1 MSLKHKKILIVDDED
16 GIRSQ
21 LSFALEDQ
29 YEVVTAA
36 TASEAL
42 QLTRERQPDIIL
54 LDISLSPYSGSQEGL
69 QILPDLLELDPQL
82 KVIMVTGNGE
92 RANALT
98 AVKSGAFDF
107 YVKPIEFGELSV
119 VIKRAVYLQELEREN
134 ARLSESLHNLKGFSN
149 IIGTSARMQKVFK
162 VVATVAPT
170 SYTVL
175 VTGDSGTGKELIAK
189 AIHERSDR
197 RDKPFITINCGAI
210 PETLLESE
218 LFGHERG
225 SFTDAVAQKIGKFE
239 TANHGTLF
247 LDEIG
252 ELSLALQVK
261 LLRFLQDQTIERI
274 GGKNTIQVDVRVIAA
289 TNRSLEEEVVSK
301 RFREDLY
308 YRLSVINIELPPL
321 RDRENDILL
330 IAEHLL
336 KTYGNENKKA
346 NLTFTNSAL
355 QALCSYEW
363 PGNIRELENR
373 IKRAV
378 ILSGTNRIGAVDL
391 GFAAAPD
398 TEARSLQE
406 VREEAET
413 AHIRAALQRNN
424 WNVTKAARDLGTSR
438 TTLYDLIEKYKI
450 TRDKH

>member
-1 MSLKHKKILIVDDED
+1 MSLKHTKILIVDDED

-29 YEVVTAA
+29 YDVA
-36 TASEAL
+36 TASTAGEAL
-42 QLTRERQPDIIL
+42 QLTRERQPDIVL

-107 YVKPIEFGELSV
+107 YVKPIEFSELSI
-119 VIKRAVYLQELEREN
+119 VIKRAAYLQELEREN
-134 ARLSESLHNLKGFSN
+134 ARLSESLHNLKGFNN

-239 TANHGTLF
+239 TADHGTLF

-261 LLRFLQDQTIERI
+261 LLRFLQDQTIERV
-274 GGKNTIQVDVRVIAA
+274 GGKSTIQVDVRVIAA

-330 IAEHLL
+330 IADHLL
-336 KTYGNENKKA
+336 KTYGNENKKT

-355 QALCSYEW
+355 QALCRYEW

-391 GFAAAPD
+391 GFAAASD
-398 TEARSLQE
+398 SETRSLQE

-413 AHIRAALQRNN
+413 THIRAALQRNN

>member
-1 MSLKHKKILIVDDED
+1 MTIKHTKVLIVDDEE
-16 GIRSQ
+16 GIRTQ
-21 LSFALEDQ
+21 LSFALEDH
-29 YEVVTAA
+29 YNVLSAA
-36 TASEAL
+36 TAGEAL
-42 QLTRERQPDIIL
+42 QLAREQRPDVVL

-69 QILPDLLELDPQL
+69 EILPDLLELDPQT

-92 RANALT
+92 RSNALT
-98 AVKSGAFDF
+98 AVKKGAFDF
-107 YVKPIEFGELSV
+107 YVKPIVFDELSI
-119 VIKRAVYLQELEREN
+119 VIRRAVYLQELEREN
-134 ARLSESLHNLKGFSN
+134 ARLSESLHDLKGFNN
-149 IIGTSARMQKVFK
+149 IIGTSAKMQKIFK
-162 VVATVAPT
+162 VVTTVAPA

-175 VTGDSGTGKELIAK
+175 ITGDSGTGKELIAK

-197 RDKPFITINCGAI
+197 NGKPFITINCGAI
-210 PETLLESE
+210 PDALLESE
-218 LFGHERG
+218 LFGHEKG
-225 SFTDAVAQKIGKFE
+225 SFTDAIAQKIGKFE

-252 ELSLALQVK
+252 ELSLSLQVK
-261 LLRFLQDQTIERI
+261 LLRFLQDQIIERV
-274 GGKNTIQVDVRVIAA
+274 GGKDTIQVDVRVIAA
-289 TNRSLEEEVVSK
+289 TNRSLEEEVASK
-301 RFREDLY
+301 RFREDLF
-308 YRLSVINIELPPL
+308 YRLSVITIELPPL

-336 KTYGNENKKA
+336 QTYGKENKKN

-378 ILSGTNRIGAVDL
+378 ILSGTSRIGAADL
-391 GFAAAPD
+391 GFAPAS
-398 TEARSLQE
+398 ESENRSLQD
-406 VREEAET
+406 VREEAESS
-413 AHIRAALQRNN
+413 HIKAALQRNN

>member
-1 MSLKHKKILIVDDED
+1 MSLKHTKILIVDDED

-29 YEVVTAA
+29 YEVITAA
-36 TASEAL
+36 TAGEAL
-42 QLTRERQPDIIL
+42 QLTRERQPNIVL

-107 YVKPIEFGELSV
+107 YVKPIEFGELSI
-119 VIKRAVYLQELEREN
+119 VIKRAAYLQELEREN
-134 ARLSESLHNLKGFSN
+134 SRLSESLQNLKGFNN

-239 TANHGTLF
+239 TADHGTLF

-261 LLRFLQDQTIERI
+261 LLRFLQDQTIERV
-274 GGKNTIQVDVRVIAA
+274 GGKSTIQVDVRVIAA

-308 YRLSVINIELPPL
+308 YRLSVITIELPPL

-336 KTYGNENKKA
+336 KTYGNENKKT

-391 GFAAAPD
+391 GFAAASD
-398 TEARSLQE
+398 IETRSLQE

-413 AHIRAALQRNN
+413 THIRAALQRNN
-424 WNVTKAARDLGTSR
+424 WNVTKAAHDLGTSR

>member
-1 MSLKHKKILIVDDED
+1 MNIKDTKILIVDDEE
-16 GIRSQ
+16 GIRKQ
-21 LSFALEDQ
+21 LSFALEDN
-29 YEVVTAA
+29 YEVLTAS

-42 QLTRERQPDIIL
+42 ALTREQMPNVVL

-69 QILPDLLELDPQL
+69 DILPELLEINTLM

-92 RANALT
+92 RANALS
-98 AVKSGAFDF
+98 AVKNGAFDF
-107 YVKPIEFGELSV
+107 YVKPIELDELSII
-119 VIKRAVYLQELEREN
+119 IKRAAYLQKLELEN
-134 ARLSESLHNLKGFSN
+134 ARLNETLQDTRGFAK
-149 IIGTSARMQKVFK
+149 IIGVSPKMQKIFK
-162 VVATVAPT
+162 VVSTVAPT
-170 SYTVL
+170 VYTVL
-175 VTGDSGTGKELIAK
+175 ITGDSGTGKELIAK
-189 AIHERSDR
+189 AIHEHSER

-210 PETLLESE
+210 PEMLLESE
-218 LFGHERG
+218 LFGHEKG

-261 LLRFLQDQTIERI
+261 LLRFLQDHVIERV
-274 GGKNTIQVDVRVIAA
+274 GGKNVIQVDVRVIAA
-289 TNRSLEEEVVSK
+289 TNRSLEEEVARK
-301 RFREDLY
+301 AFREDLF
-308 YRLSVINIELPPL
+308 YRLSVITIELPPL
-321 RDRENDILL
+321 RDREDDLLL

-336 KTYGNENKKA
+336 RTYGEENRKA
-346 NLTFTNSAL
+346 NLSFSSSAL
-355 QALCSYEW
+355 QALRAYEW

-391 GFAAAPD
+391 GFAASVG
-398 TEARSLQE
+398 TETKTLQE
-406 VREEAET
+406 VREEAES

>member
-1 MSLKHKKILIVDDED
+1 MSLKHTKILIVDDED

-29 YEVVTAA
+29 YEVITAA
-36 TASEAL
+36 TAGEAL
-42 QLTRERQPDIIL
+42 QLTRERQPNIVL

-107 YVKPIEFGELSV
+107 YVKPIEFGELSI
-119 VIKRAVYLQELEREN
+119 VIKRAAYLQELEREN
-134 ARLSESLHNLKGFSN
+134 ARLSESLQNLKGFNN

-239 TANHGTLF
+239 TADHGTLF

-261 LLRFLQDQTIERI
+261 LLRFLQDQTIERV
-274 GGKNTIQVDVRVIAA
+274 GGKSTIQVDVRVIAA

-308 YRLSVINIELPPL
+308 YRLSVITIELPPL

-336 KTYGNENKKA
+336 KTYGNENKKT

-391 GFAAAPD
+391 GFAAVSD
-398 TEARSLQE
+398 IETRSLQE

-413 AHIRAALQRNN
+413 THIRAALQRNN

>member
-1 MSLKHKKILIVDDED
+1 MNLKRTKVLIVDDEE
-16 GIRSQ
+16 GIRTQ
-21 LSFALEDQ
+21 LTFALEDA
-29 YEVVTAA
+29 YLVTAAA

-42 QLTRERQPDIIL
+42 QQARDQRPDIVL
-54 LDISLSPYSGSQEGL
+54 LDLSLSPYSGSQEGL
-69 QILPDLLELDPQL
+69 EILPELLELDPQL

-92 RANALT
+92 RANALS
-98 AVKSGAFDF
+98 AVKRGAFDF
-107 YVKPIEFGELSV
+107 YVKPIEFSELSV
-119 VIKRAVYLQELEREN
+119 VIRRAAYLQELEREN
-134 ARLSESLHNLKGFSN
+134 ARLSESLNSLKSFSN

-162 VVATVAPT
+162 VVVTVAPT

-197 RDKPFITINCGAI
+197 RDKPFVTINCGAI

-218 LFGHERG
+218 LFGHEKG

-239 TANHGTLF
+239 TADHGTLF

-261 LLRFLQDQTIERI
+261 LLRFLQDQTIERV

-289 TNRSLEEEVVSK
+289 TNRSIEEEVVAK

-308 YRLSVINIELPPL
+308 YRLSVITIELPPL

-336 KTYGNENKKA
+336 KTYGLENKKT
-346 NLTFTNSAL
+346 NLSFTNSAL

-378 ILSGTNRIGAVDL
+378 ILSGTSRIGAADL
-391 GFAAAPD
+391 GFVTASE
-398 TEARSLQE
+398 TEFRSLQE

-413 AHIRAALQRNN
+413 THIRTALQRNN
-424 WNVTKAARDLGTSR
+424 WNMTKAARDLGTSR

>member
-1 MSLKHKKILIVDDED
+1 MSLKHAKILIVDDEE

-21 LSFALEDQ
+21 LSFALEDH
-29 YEVVTAA
+29 YEVLTAA
-36 TASEAL
+36 TAGEAL
-42 QLTRERQPDIIL
+42 QQTREKQPDIVL

-69 QILPDLLELDPQL
+69 EILPDLLELDPRL

-92 RANALT
+92 RANALK
-98 AVKSGAFDF
+98 AVKRGAFDF
-107 YVKPIEFGELSV
+107 YVKPIEFDELSI
-119 VIKRAVYLQELEREN
+119 VIRRAAYLQELEREN
-134 ARLSESLHNLKGFSN
+134 ARLSESLHDRKGFNN
-149 IIGTSARMQKVFK
+149 IIGTSAKMQKIFK
-162 VVATVAPT
+162 VVATVAPA
-170 SYTVL
+170 SYTIL
-175 VTGDSGTGKELIAK
+175 ITGDSGTGKELIAK

-218 LFGHERG
+218 LFGHEKG
-225 SFTDAVAQKIGKFE
+225 AFTDAVAQKIGKFE

-252 ELSLALQVK
+252 ELSLSLQVK
-261 LLRFLQDQTIERI
+261 LLRFLQDQIIERV
-274 GGKNTIQVDVRVIAA
+274 GGRNTIQVDVRVIAA
-289 TNRSLEEEVVSK
+289 TNRSLEEEVASK

-308 YRLSVINIELPPL
+308 YRLSVITIELPPL

-336 KTYGNENKKA
+336 KTYGNENKKT

-355 QALCSYEW
+355 QMLCSYEW

-378 ILSGTNRIGAVDL
+378 ILSGTNRIGAADL
-391 GFAAAPD
+391 GFAATSD
-398 TEARSLQE
+398 TEIRSLQE

-438 TTLYDLIEKYKI
+438 TTLYDLIEKYRI

>member
-1 MSLKHKKILIVDDED
+1 MSLKHTKILIVDDED

-29 YEVVTAA
+29 YDVA
-36 TASEAL
+36 TASTAGEAL
-42 QLTRERQPDIIL
+42 QLTRERQPDIVL

-107 YVKPIEFGELSV
+107 YVKPIEFSELSI
-119 VIKRAVYLQELEREN
+119 VIKRAAYLQELEREN
-134 ARLSESLHNLKGFSN
+134 ARLSESLHNLKGFNN

-239 TANHGTLF
+239 TADHGTLF

-261 LLRFLQDQTIERI
+261 LLRFLQDQTIERV
-274 GGKNTIQVDVRVIAA
+274 GGKSTIQVDVRVIAA

-336 KTYGNENKKA
+336 KTYGNENKKT

-355 QALCSYEW
+355 QSLCSYEW

-391 GFAAAPD
+391 GFAAASD
-398 TEARSLQE
+398 SETRSLQE

-413 AHIRAALQRNN
+413 THIRAALQRNN

-450 TRDKH
+450 TRDKR